1 MPLYVACYFLAIF
14 ALGRLPLRWA
24 ASIAVVVA
32 VVGAGSALRGWQG
45 NILEVRYWVERS
57 ETEVRAPLL
66 QHTEADAIIFTDTY
80 DKVLGLDRQ
89 VAAWWGGPR
98 GTTEDGFFRPDE
110 VARSVERLVD
120 EQPVY
125 LFFSDHDYVMPRLE
139 PALQQQ
145 GLAATAT
152 DMEQL
157 YKVERELL
165 PVR

>member
-1 MPLYVACYFLAIF
+1 
-14 ALGRLPLRWA
+14 
-24 ASIAVVVA
+24 
-32 VVGAGSALRGWQG
+32 
-45 NILEVRYWVERS
+45 
-57 ETEVRAPLL
+57 
-66 QHTEADAIIFTDTY
+66 
-80 DKVLGLDRQ
+80 